1 MYVPSYIILY
11 IYILTIPDW
20 IALKLH
26 GTKTRAL
33 LKHLP
38 FSLRLIPPTVY
49 NNIKDSKCENTYTIK
64 INKIKYIK
72 YNRINRQVLQK
83 VTVMHVRIVDNKKII
98 YLQIFVSKT
107 SVHARYFKNKLF
119 HFYNLNYTAFEEN
132 YFVKKNIFFFLK
144 IIGDKNKFYLSNF
157 I

>member
-1 MYVPSYIILY
+1 MYVPSQIILY

-26 GTKTRAL
+26 CTKTRAL
-33 LKHLP
+33 LKHRL

-64 INKIKYIK
+64 TNKIKYIK
-72 YNRINRQVLQK
+72 YNRQVLQK
-83 VTVMHVRIVDNKKII
+83 VTVMHVRIVDSKNII
-98 YLQIFVSKT
+98 YLQIFVSET

-119 HFYNLNYTAFEEN
+119 HFDNLNCTAFEEN
-132 YFVKKNIFFFLK
+132 YFVKKNIFFF
-144 IIGDKNKFYLSNF
+144 
-157 I
+157 